1 MILSTN
7 GLEILIKSMTS
18 VLLAALSDDK
28 QRLLENFKTLHN
40 VLINIANSLE
50 INEQPQQDNLQVD
63 DNTYMLKELENK
75 LTDPNLSIE
84 QKTIVLSKIF
94 ELKKYLNDIKRNDKE

>member
-1 MILSTN
+1 MLLSQA
-7 GLEILIKSMTS
+7 GLELLIKSIAA

-28 QRLLENFKTLHN
+28 QRLLENFNTLNN

-50 INEQPQQDNLQVD
+50 VNEPTKQNNRQVD
-63 DNTYMLKELENK
+63 DNVYMLKELENK

-94 ELKKYLNDIKRNDKE
+94 ELKKYLNNMKRNDKE

>member
-1 MILSTN
+1 
-7 GLEILIKSMTS
+7 
-18 VLLAALSDDK
+18 K
-28 QRLLENFKTLHN
+28 QRLLENFNTLNN

-50 INEQPQQDNLQVD
+50 VDEQTKQNNRQVD
-63 DNTYMLKELENK
+63 DNVYMLKELENK

-94 ELKKYLNDIKRNDKE
+94 ELKKYLNNMKRNDKE

>member
-7 GLEILIKSMTS
+7 GLEMLIKSMTS

-28 QRLLENFKTLHN
+28 QRLLENFNTLNN

-50 INEQPQQDNLQVD
+50 VNEPTKQNNRQVD
-63 DNTYMLKELENK
+63 DNVYMLKELENK

-94 ELKKYLNDIKRNDKE
+94 ELKKYLNNMKRNDKE

>member
-1 MILSTN
+1 MLLSQA
-7 GLEILIKSMTS
+7 GLELLIKSMTAA
-18 VLLAALSDDK
+18 LLAALSDDK
-28 QRLLENFKTLHN
+28 QRLLENFNTLNN

-50 INEQPQQDNLQVD
+50 VDEQTKQNNRQVD
-63 DNTYMLKELENK
+63 DNVYMLKELENK

-94 ELKKYLNDIKRNDKE
+94 ELKKYLNNMKRNDKE

>member
-1 MILSTN
+1 MLLSQA
-7 GLEILIKSMTS
+7 GLELLIKSMTAA
-18 VLLAALSDDK
+18 LLAALSDDK
-28 QRLLENFKTLHN
+28 QKLLENFNTLHN

-50 INEQPQQDNLQVD
+50 VNEQTKQNLQVD
-63 DNTYMLKELENK
+63 ANAYMLKELENK

-94 ELKKYLNDIKRNDKE
+94 ELKKYLNNMKRNDKE

>member
-7 GLEILIKSMTS
+7 GLEMLIKSMTS

-28 QRLLENFKTLHN
+28 QRLLESFNSLHN

-50 INEQPQQDNLQVD
+50 VDEQTKQNNRQVD
-63 DNTYMLKELENK
+63 DNVYMLKELENK

-94 ELKKYLNDIKRNDKE
+94 ELKKYLNNMKRNNKE

>member
-40 VLINIANSLE
+40 VLINIVNSLE
-50 INEQPQQDNLQVD
+50 INEQPQQNNLQVD